1 MKKNARVTT
10 MVMVMC
16 LAVVLVLTGGCKHK
30 KQQAINPELTT
41 SKTESGG
48 SGLPDLNGGALQWT
62 PATDLQKIY
71 FDYNSFALRP
81 DALKALSANAE
92 KMKTNPA
99 NTVFQVEGHCDERGT
114 QEYNMA
120 LGEKRG
126 LSVREH
132 LIKLGIAGDR
142 IVTISYGKERPVA
155 QGHDEGAWKQ
165 NRRGE
170 FNRATK

>member
-10 MVMVMC
+10 LVMVMC

-41 SKTESGG
+41 PKADSGG
-48 SGLPDLNGGALQWT
+48 GLPAVDQDVLQWT
-62 PATDLQKIY
+62 PATDMEKIY
-71 FDYNSFALRP
+71 FDYDSFALRP
-81 DALKALSANAE
+81 DALKSLGANAE
-92 KMKTNPA
+92 KMKADPA
-99 NTVFQVEGHCDERGT
+99 NTMFQVEGHCDERGT

-120 LGEKRG
+120 LGEKRA
-126 LSVREH
+126 LAVREH
-132 LIKLGIAGDR
+132 LIKLGVGGDR

-155 QGHDEGAWKQ
+155 EGHSEDAWKQ
-165 NRRGE
+165 NRRAE

>member
-30 KQQAINPELTT
+30 KQQAINPDLTQPT
-41 SKTESGG
+41 KDSGG
-48 SGLPDLNGGALQWT
+48 GLPAVDQGALQWK

-71 FDYNSFALRP
+71 FDYDSFALRP
-81 DALKALSANAE
+81 DALKALGENAE
-92 KMKTNPA
+92 KMKAEPA
-99 NTVFQVEGHCDERGT
+99 NTMFQVEGHCDERGT

-120 LGEKRG
+120 LGEKRA
-126 LSVREH
+126 LAVREH
-132 LIKLGIAGDR
+132 LIKLGLAGDR
-142 IVTISYGKERPVA
+142 IVTISYGKERPAA